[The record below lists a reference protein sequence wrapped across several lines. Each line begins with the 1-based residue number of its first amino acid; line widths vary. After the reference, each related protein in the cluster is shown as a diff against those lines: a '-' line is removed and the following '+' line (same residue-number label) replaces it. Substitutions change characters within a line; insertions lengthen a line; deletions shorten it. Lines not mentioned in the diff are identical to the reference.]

1 MKMMQKQ
8 VQFNRS
14 AGSAY
19 SVAWF
24 EALFNA
30 LDDLHTDVCTGR
42 FEVCSP
48 LALDDAAGWLD
59 DIIYTAQEAVSELR
73 ARAPRLP
80 VTTTGRHHNGS
91 GGSYE
96 TPNA

>member
-1 MKMMQKQ
+1 MMQKQ
-8 VQFNRS
+8 VQFNQS
-14 AGSAY
+14 TGGAY

-42 FEVCSP
+42 FEVCPP

-73 ARAPRLP
+73 TRAPRLS
-80 VTTTGRHHNGS
+80 VTTAEHNHDGS
-91 GGSYE
+91 GGNYE